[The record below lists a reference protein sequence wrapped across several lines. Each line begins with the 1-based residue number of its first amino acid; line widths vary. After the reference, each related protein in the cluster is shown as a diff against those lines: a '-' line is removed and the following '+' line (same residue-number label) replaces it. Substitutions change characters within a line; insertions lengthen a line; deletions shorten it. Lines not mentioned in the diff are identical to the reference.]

1 MLHFLLAES
10 ALETI
15 PFRFQRHPSVR
26 NQARRKKKDP
36 SELLLDVSLHHTLI
50 GQLPNC
56 EKRGRPDIVHLCLLS
71 ILGTPLN
78 KAGLL
83 RTYVH
88 TIDNH
93 SLFVNPEIRLP
104 RNYNRFIGL
113 MEQLFKIGQVPPVGT
128 PLLHVKR
135 KSLQQLIEDI
145 GPQMTLL
152 FSESGVPTTSEAL
165 ANKLKEGEN
174 TAVIVGGF
182 PHGDF
187 SSQTRKLADMNLSI
201 DVEPL
206 DSWIVAARVISAY
219 EEAIMLSKER
229 LLKAKY

>member
-1 MLHFLLAES
+1 MLHFLLVES
-10 ALETI
+10 GLEII

-26 NQARRKKKDP
+26 NQARRKKKNP
-36 SELLLDVSLHHTLI
+36 GELLLDVSLHHTLI
-50 GQLPNC
+50 SQLPNGG
-56 EKRGRPDIVHLCLLS
+56 KRGRPDIVHFCLLS

-88 TIDNH
+88 TIDNRT
-93 SLFVNPEIRLP
+93 LFVNPEIRLP

-128 PLLHVKR
+128 PLLYVKH
-135 KSLQQLIEDI
+135 KSLQQLIKDI
-145 GPQMTLL
+145 KPQMTLL

-165 ANKLKEGEN
+165 VNKLKEGEDI
-174 TAVIVGGF
+174 AVIVGGF

-187 SSQTRKLADMNLSI
+187 SSQTRKLADLNISI
-201 DVEPL
+201 DAEPL

-219 EEAIMLSKER
+219 EEAIMLSQKR
-229 LLKAKY
+229 LSESKP